1 MTDTLVE
8 SGQDIDPGMAELSIR
23 QRYWLLVVACL
34 DVSIVISSMVALN
47 AALPDIAT
55 QTSATQAQLTWV
67 IDGYTLALA
76 CLLLPAGAI
85 GDRYG
90 RRGALLIGLAVF
102 TLASAAPLIW
112 DGPVHLI
119 VARAIA
125 GAGAAFI
132 MPATLSM
139 LTAAFPKS
147 ERNKAIGIWAAVVGS
162 GAIAGFLVT
171 GGLLHFWPWQSI
183 FVTFTIMAVAMFIL
197 TCTVASSRD
206 ADAAPLDW
214 IGAILIGGA
223 VAVFVLGVVEA
234 PVRGWTHPMVW
245 GCMIAGIAMA
255 ALFTITQ
262 LRHRHPLLD
271 VRLLRRPDFATG
283 SIGVTFLF
291 FANFGF
297 FFVSMQFIQLVMGYS
312 PIQTA
317 FALCPLAL
325 PVLILG
331 ATTHLYLPRIGLRM
345 SVFGGLL
352 LIATGLMCMRLLE
365 LDSSYLDFTWPLLI
379 MSTGIGLSTAPA
391 TSAIMGAV
399 PDEKQGVASAV
410 NDTAR
415 EIGAALGIAV
425 SGSILAAQY
434 QDLLAPALDSIP
446 DNLHGPVTNSL
457 AEALTVSEHLG
468 PQGAAFARL
477 AQQAFLEATN
487 SALLVMAAVLG
498 VAAVFVAVWA
508 PGRDGR
514 QIAVVRRFRS
524 PETPQPDDRSWQW
537 SRGGRGW

>member
-8 SGQDIDPGMAELSIR
+8 PGQDIDPGMAELSIR

-34 DVSIVISSMVALN
+34 DVSIVVSSMVALN

-90 RRGALLIGLAVF
+90 RRGALLIGLTVF

-112 DGPVHLI
+112 DDPVQLI

-183 FVTFTIMAVAMFIL
+183 FLTFTIMAVAMFIL

-206 ADAAPLDW
+206 PDAAPLDW

-245 GCMIAGIAMA
+245 GCMIAGIALA

-345 SVFGGLL
+345 AVFGGLL

-434 QDLLAPALDSIP
+434 QDHLAPALDSIP
-446 DNLHGPVTNSL
+446 DTLHGPVTNSL

-524 PETPQPDDRSWQW
+524 RETPQPDDRSWQW